1 MSSRR
6 TPRKAAAK
14 AHAFDQML
22 RNQHQRIIKGHEPWM
37 ERNAEM
43 LVQEAEL
50 AKGLRQIAAHDAS
63 GVHFETLYR
72 TAYKMVL
79 HKRGDVAR
87 EMVLDILR
95 KLSLVQ
101 SREKFTLA
109 TRLFKSVFDYSE
121 RVWVPKAKVPM
132 LNVAAAALYERP
144 VAARW
149 RRVRRA
155 VKWVAIASLTLRELH
170 ERVASKE

>member
-1 MSSRR
+1 
-6 TPRKAAAK
+6 
-14 AHAFDQML
+14 L
-22 RNQHQRIIKGHEPWM
+22 LKGHEPWM

-43 LVQEAEL
+43 LAHEAEL

-63 GVHFETLYR
+63 HVHFETLYR

-101 SREKFTLA
+101 SRDKYVLV

-132 LNVAAAALYERP
+132 LTVAASALYERP

-149 RRVRRA
+149 RRVRWA
-155 VKWVAIASLTLRELH
+155 VKWYAVLSLTLRDMH
-170 ERVASKE
+170 ARAVIAR

>member
-1 MSSRR
+1 MSSQR
-6 TPRKAAAK
+6 TPRKSAK
-14 AHAFDQML
+14 SRAVEKTICKQL
-22 RNQHQRIIKGHEPWM
+22 ERIVKGHDPWM

-43 LVQEAEL
+43 LAQEAEL
-50 AKGLRQIAAHDAS
+50 AKGLRQIAGNGAAH
-63 GVHFETLYR
+63 VHFETLYR

-79 HKRGDVAR
+79 HKRGEVAR
-87 EMVLDILR
+87 EMVLEVLR

-101 SREKFTLA
+101 SREKYA
-109 TRLFKSVFDYSE
+109 MVARLFKSVFDYSE

-132 LNVAAAALYERP
+132 LDVAAAALYERP

-155 VKWVAIASLTLRELH
+155 VKWVAIASLTLRDLH
-170 ERVASKE
+170 GCVVREP